1 MMITIII
8 IIILYL
14 ERLFSYILHTL
25 DYGCFFLSFFYL
37 FLRQSYSVG
46 LCGKKKNLPW
56 ISDHCLQN
64 FSEDFVKPQ
73 ELIIIKYSIIIN
85 IIIIITT
92 TTIIFKQK
100 HPVSSL

>member
-25 DYGCFFLSFFYL
+25 DYGCFLKTKL
-37 FLRQSYSVG
+37 FSRSLWQ
-46 LCGKKKNLPW
+46 KKNLPW

-73 ELIIIKYSIIIN
+73 ELIIKYSIVII